1 MIDEVHITDLAL
13 IHNVSLTFDKGLTV
27 ITGETGSGKSAL
39 LKGLRLLLGE
49 RATKES
55 IREGCARTCVEGRFF
70 IDDTNENA
78 ASSAN
83 CDVDADVRDA
93 NTNTGANANT
103 SANANANARD
113 TSIVASDTVTD
124 ATTSANTDTS
134 AGDLAPTFQELLVKR
149 TCSADGKSRVSINGS
164 LASLKE
170 LAATMATTVD
180 FCGQFEHQRLMQ
192 AKFHEGMLDA
202 FLHTHSSPEYTAYH
216 QAFLDYRDACQQ
228 LKLVTEAGEQ
238 QNARVEQ
245 ARYLIRRV
253 EELNPAE
260 NEYEELSVQ
269 LRKAQHSEELTRDVF
284 SAQTALSGENGA
296 LDQLN
301 TAIAQIQHAA
311 QFDTALA
318 EKAQSLLES
327 LYIAEDISRDISSYA
342 ASIEFDAQALD
353 NMQQRM
359 SLFQGLLHDFTPDM
373 AQLMKNYHDAKQLV
387 ESLDNSQE
395 HLSALQ
401 ARVQQAREQLECTA
415 CALAEFRKKGAPLFS
430 ERVNNVLAALEMQHA
445 QFSCS
450 VDMVPLDQFTA
461 QSPCAVEF
469 MYCPGEGLQYRQL
482 VRIASG
488 GEMSRVMLAL
498 KVVLGNS
505 DAVQTL
511 IFDEVDAGVGGTTAQ
526 ALARVLFELS
536 KTHQVILVTHL
547 AQVAVYADTH
557 YVVSKTDGVGAHA
570 AETQV
575 ERLSDDKRALEIA
588 RMLSGKAT
596 DTSLLHAREL
606 IDSARVAE

>member
-70 IDDTNENA
+70 IDGENA
-78 ASSAN
+78 GASDEAL
-83 CDVDADVRDA
+83 
-93 NTNTGANANT
+93 T
-103 SANANANARD
+103 SANVSVD
-113 TSIVASDTVTD
+113 DD
-124 ATTSANTDTS
+124 ADSVDAATSADAATS
-134 AGDLAPTFQELLVKR
+134 TNADARATALAPSFQELLVKR

-202 FLHTHSSPEYTAYH
+202 FLHTHGSREYAAYH

-245 ARYLIRRV
+245 ARYLVRRV

-284 SAQTALSGENGA
+284 SAQTALSGESGV

-301 TAIAQIQHAA
+301 TAISQIQHAA
-311 QFDTALA
+311 QFDGALA

-353 NMQQRM
+353 EMQQRM

-373 AQLMKNYHDAKQLV
+373 AQLMQNYHDAQQLLQ
-387 ESLDNSQE
+387 SLDNSQE
-395 HLSALQ
+395 HRQKLE
-401 ARVQQAREQLECTA
+401 ARVEQTRDQLERAA
-415 CALAEFRKKGAPLFS
+415 CALAEYRKKGAPILS
-430 ERVNNVLAALEMQHA
+430 KRVNEVLAALEMQHA
-445 QFSCS
+445 RFSCS
-450 VDMVPLDQFTA
+450 VDMVPLEQFTE

-469 MYCPGEGLQYRQL
+469 MYCPG
-482 VRIASG
+482 
-488 GEMSRVMLAL
+488 
-498 KVVLGNS
+498 
-505 DAVQTL
+505 AV
-511 IFDEVDAGVGGTTAQ
+511 
-526 ALARVLFELS
+526 S
-536 KTHQVILVTHL
+536 YTHL
-547 AQVAVYADTH
+547 R
-557 YVVSKTDGVGAHA
+557 AH
-570 AETQV
+570 ET
-575 ERLSDDKRALEIA
+575 
-588 RMLSGKAT
+588 
-596 DTSLLHAREL
+596 
-606 IDSARVAE
+606 

>member
-1 MIDEVHITDLAL
+1 MIDEVHIIDLAL

-70 IDDTNENA
+70 IDGKNADASDEAFTSTN
-78 ASSAN
+78 AN
-83 CDVDADVRDA
+83 VDADADSAIDA
-93 NTNTGANANT
+93 DACATSTHARAT
-103 SANANANARD
+103 SA
-113 TSIVASDTVTD
+113 
-124 ATTSANTDTS
+124 SADVS
-134 AGDLAPTFQELLVKR
+134 VPDLAPTFQELLIKR

-170 LAATMATTVD
+170 LAATMARTVD

-202 FLHTHSSPEYTAYH
+202 FLHTYTSPEYTAYH

-301 TAIAQIQHAA
+301 TAISQIQHAA

-353 NMQQRM
+353 TMQQRM

-401 ARVQQAREQLECTA
+401 ARVQQAREQLERTA

-469 MYCPGEGLQYRQL
+469 MYCPGEGMQYRQL

-526 ALARVLFELS
+526 ALARVLYELS

-606 IDSARVAE
+606 IDGARAAE

>member
-70 IDDTNENA
+70 IDGKNDDASDEAFTSTN
-78 ASSAN
+78 AN
-83 CDVDADVRDA
+83 VDADADSAIDA
-93 NTNTGANANT
+93 DACATSTHADAT
-103 SANANANARD
+103 SAHAD
-113 TSIVASDTVTD
+113 ASVPDFVP
-124 ATTSANTDTS
+124 S
-134 AGDLAPTFQELLVKR
+134 FQELLVKR
-149 TCSADGKSRVSINGS
+149 TCSADGKPRVSINGS

-170 LAATMATTVD
+170 LAATMARTVD

-202 FLHTHSSPEYTAYH
+202 FLHTHTSPEYTAYH

-284 SAQTALSGENGA
+284 SAQTALSGENGT

-301 TAIAQIQHAA
+301 TAISQIQHAA

-353 NMQQRM
+353 TMQQRM

-401 ARVQQAREQLECTA
+401 ARVQQAREQLERTA

-469 MYCPGEGLQYRQL
+469 MYCPGEGMQYRQL

-526 ALARVLFELS
+526 ALARVLYELS

-606 IDSARVAE
+606 IDGARAAE

>member
-1 MIDEVHITDLAL
+1 MIDEVHIIDLAL

-70 IDDTNENA
+70 IDGKNADASDEAFTSTN
-78 ASSAN
+78 AN
-83 CDVDADVRDA
+83 VDADADSAIDA
-93 NTNTGANANT
+93 DACATSTHARAT
-103 SANANANARD
+103 SA
-113 TSIVASDTVTD
+113 
-124 ATTSANTDTS
+124 SADVS
-134 AGDLAPTFQELLVKR
+134 VPDLAPTFQELLIKR

-170 LAATMATTVD
+170 LAATMARTVD

-202 FLHTHSSPEYTAYH
+202 FLHTYTSPEYTAYH

-301 TAIAQIQHAA
+301 TAISQIQHAA

-353 NMQQRM
+353 TMQQRM

-401 ARVQQAREQLECTA
+401 ARVQQAREQLERTA

-469 MYCPGEGLQYRQL
+469 MYCPGEGMQYRQL

-498 KVVLGNS
+498 KVVLGKS

-557 YVVSKTDGVGAHA
+557 YVVSKIDGVGAHA

-575 ERLSDDKRALEIA
+575 ERLSDDKRVLEIA

-606 IDSARVAE
+606 IDGARATE

>member
-13 IHNVSLTFDKGLTV
+13 IHNISLTFDKGLTV

-70 IDDTNENA
+70 IDGKNADASDEAFTSTN
-78 ASSAN
+78 AN
-83 CDVDADVRDA
+83 VDADVDRVIDTDA
-93 NTNTGANANT
+93 CATSTHARAT
-103 SANANANARD
+103 SA
-113 TSIVASDTVTD
+113 
-124 ATTSANTDTS
+124 SADVS
-134 AGDLAPTFQELLVKR
+134 VPDLAPTFQELLIKR

-170 LAATMATTVD
+170 LAATMARTVD

-202 FLHTHSSPEYTAYH
+202 FLHTYTSPEYTAYH

-301 TAIAQIQHAA
+301 TAISQIQHAA

-353 NMQQRM
+353 TMQQRM

-401 ARVQQAREQLECTA
+401 ARVQQAREQLERTA

-469 MYCPGEGLQYRQL
+469 MYCPGEGMQYRQL

-526 ALARVLFELS
+526 ALARVLYELS

-606 IDSARVAE
+606 IDGARAAE

>member
-13 IHNVSLTFDKGLTV
+13 IHNISLTFDKGLTV

-70 IDDTNENA
+70 IDGKNADASDEAFTSTN
-78 ASSAN
+78 AN
-83 CDVDADVRDA
+83 VDADVDRVIDTDA
-93 NTNTGANANT
+93 CATSTYACAT
-103 SANANANARD
+103 SAHAD
-113 TSIVASDTVTD
+113 ASVPDFVP
-124 ATTSANTDTS
+124 S
-134 AGDLAPTFQELLVKR
+134 FQELLVKR

-170 LAATMATTVD
+170 LAATMARTVD

-202 FLHTHSSPEYTAYH
+202 FLHTHTSPEYTAYH

-301 TAIAQIQHAA
+301 TAISQIQHAA

-353 NMQQRM
+353 TMQQRM

-401 ARVQQAREQLECTA
+401 ARVQQAREQLERTA
-415 CALAEFRKKGAPLFS
+415 CALAEFRKKGAPAFS
-430 ERVNNVLAALEMQHA
+430 ERVNKVLAALEMQHA
-445 QFSCS
+445 RFSCS
-450 VDMVPLDQFTA
+450 VDMVPLEQFTG

-469 MYCPGEGLQYRQL
+469 MYCPGEGMQYRQL

-526 ALARVLFELS
+526 ALARVLYELS

-606 IDSARVAE
+606 IDGARATE

>member
-70 IDDTNENA
+70 IDGKNADASDEAFTSTN
-78 ASSAN
+78 AN
-83 CDVDADVRDA
+83 VDADADSAIDA
-93 NTNTGANANT
+93 DACATSTHADAT
-103 SANANANARD
+103 SA
-113 TSIVASDTVTD
+113 
-124 ATTSANTDTS
+124 SADVS
-134 AGDLAPTFQELLVKR
+134 VPDLAPTFQELLVKR

-170 LAATMATTVD
+170 LAATMARTVD

-202 FLHTHSSPEYTAYH
+202 FLHTHTSPEYTSYH

-301 TAIAQIQHAA
+301 TAISQIQHAA

-353 NMQQRM
+353 TMQQRM

-401 ARVQQAREQLECTA
+401 ARVQQAREQLERTA

-450 VDMVPLDQFTA
+450 VDMVPLEQFTA

-526 ALARVLFELS
+526 ALARVLYELS

-606 IDSARVAE
+606 IDGARAAE

>member
-70 IDDTNENA
+70 IDGENA
-78 ASSAN
+78 GASDETLTSAN
-83 CDVDADVRDA
+83 VSVDDDSA
-93 NTNTGANANT
+93 T
-103 SANANANARD
+103 SANANVGAD
-113 TSIVASDTVTD
+113 TDS
-124 ATTSANTDTS
+124 ATTAAATS
-134 AGDLAPTFQELLVKR
+134 TNADASVPDFAPSFQELLVKR

-202 FLHTHSSPEYTAYH
+202 FLHTHASPEYAAYH

-260 NEYEELSVQ
+260 NEYEELTVQ

-284 SAQTALSGENGA
+284 SAQTALSGESGA

-301 TAIAQIQHAA
+301 TAISQIQHAA
-311 QFDTALA
+311 QFDGALA

-353 NMQQRM
+353 EMQQRM

-373 AQLMKNYHDAKQLV
+373 AQLMQNYHDAQQLLQ
-387 ESLDNSQE
+387 SLDNSQE
-395 HLSALQ
+395 HRQKLE
-401 ARVQQAREQLECTA
+401 ARVEQTRDQLERAA
-415 CALAEFRKKGAPLFS
+415 CALAEYRKKGAPILS
-430 ERVNNVLAALEMQHA
+430 KRVNEVLAALEMQHA
-445 QFSCS
+445 RFSCS
-450 VDMVPLDQFTA
+450 VDMVPLEQFTA
-461 QSPCAVEF
+461 QSPCTVEF
-469 MYCPGEGLQYRQL
+469 MYCPGEGMQYRQL

-498 KVVLGNS
+498 KVVLGKS

-557 YVVSKTDGVGAHA
+557 YVVSKTDGASVGP

-575 ERLSDDKRALEIA
+575 ERLSEEHRALEIA
-588 RMLSGKAT
+588 RMLSGKTT

-606 IDSARVAE
+606 IAAARAAD

>member
-1 MIDEVHITDLAL
+1 MVIKGEVMIDEVHITDLAL

-55 IREGCARTCVEGRFF
+55 IREGCTSACVEGRFF

-83 CDVDADVRDA
+83 FDVDADVHDANA
-93 NTNTGANANT
+93 NTNTNV
-103 SANANANARD
+103 NANARD
-113 TSIVASDTVTD
+113 TSTVTSVN
-124 ATTSANTDTS
+124 ATSANADAC
-134 AGDLAPTFQELLVKR
+134 AGDIAPTFQELLVKR

-170 LAATMATTVD
+170 LAATMARTVD

-192 AKFHEGMLDA
+192 AKFHEGMLDT
-202 FLHTHSSPEYTAYH
+202 FLHTHASPEYAAYH
-216 QAFLDYRDACQQ
+216 QAFLDYRYACQQ
-228 LKLVTEAGEQ
+228 LKLVAEAGEQ

-260 NEYEELSVQ
+260 NEYDELTVQ
-269 LRKAQHSEELTRDVF
+269 LQKAQHSEELTRDVF
-284 SAQTALSGENGA
+284 SAQTALSGESGA

-301 TAIAQIQHAA
+301 TAISQIQHAA
-311 QFDTALA
+311 QFDAALA

-353 NMQQRM
+353 DMQQRM

-373 AQLMKNYHDAKQLV
+373 AQLMKNYHDAKQLLQ
-387 ESLDNSQE
+387 SLDNSQE
-395 HLSALQ
+395 HRQKLE
-401 ARVQQAREQLECTA
+401 ARVEQTRDQLERAA
-415 CALAEFRKKGAPLFS
+415 CALAEFRKKGAPILS
-430 ERVNNVLAALEMQHA
+430 KRVNEVLAALEMQHA

-450 VDMVPLDQFTA
+450 VDMVPLEQFTE

-469 MYCPGEGLQYRQL
+469 MYCPGEGMQYRQL

-498 KVVLGNS
+498 KVVLGKS

-557 YVVSKTDGVGAHA
+557 YVVSKTDGTGVGP

-575 ERLSDDKRALEIA
+575 ERLSEEHRALEIA

-606 IDSARVAE
+606 IAAARAAD